1 MITVDEIAAII
12 RNDLRFADG
21 VFLNEKDVA
30 ASILR
35 LIATDPDRFVVAPV
49 AAQGAPEDHLTI
61 LRIEPVGG
69 TSPAFL
75 EDRAAFEPWIRKR
88 FNPYSPENVLGRHM
102 RSPR

>member
-12 RNDLRFADG
+12 RNDLTVGDG
-21 VFLNEKDVA
+21 GGNEKDVA

-35 LIATDPDRFVVAPV
+35 LIATDPDRFIVAPV
-49 AAQGAPEDHLTI
+49 AAKGAPDDHLTI

-88 FNPYSPENVLGRHM
+88 FNPYSPQNM
-102 RSPR
+102 RFMRR